1 MKSLISQCEIRAR
14 VSSILK
20 KLYWISAQKNSSP
33 KLEMHIY
40 FLKKQ
45 GRLDSM
51 LICVCLISQ
60 KTIQYVPCL
69 KIVDSLALCAKM
81 INAVNNIHYFE
92 INQLLDSAIK
102 IFNSVGFNAAQC

>member
-1 MKSLISQCEIRAR
+1 
-14 VSSILK
+14 
-20 KLYWISAQKNSSP
+20 
-33 KLEMHIY
+33 MHIY

-45 GRLDSM
+45 GRLDST

-102 IFNSVGFNAAQC
+102 IFNSVGFNAVQC